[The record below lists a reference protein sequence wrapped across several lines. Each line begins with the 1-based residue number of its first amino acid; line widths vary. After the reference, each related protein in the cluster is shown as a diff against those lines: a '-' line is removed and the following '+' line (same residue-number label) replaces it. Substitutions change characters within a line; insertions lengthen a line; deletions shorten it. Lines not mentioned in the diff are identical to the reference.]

1 VNRYILILVTVDS
14 AGQPMDERLMKDLKS
29 MGQISINFHYV
40 NNLRLSANQNLKP
53 IPKKTIIKDVPE
65 KALKGRALS
74 HQLT

>member
-1 VNRYILILVTVDS
+1 VNRYILTLVTVDS

-74 HQLT
+74 HQST

>member
-1 VNRYILILVTVDS
+1 
-14 AGQPMDERLMKDLKS
+14 MDEQLMKDLKS

-74 HQLT
+74 HQST